1 MTETATAVL
10 LRAEGL
16 RKKYGRRLIVDDVDL
31 EICSAQ
37 VVGLLGPNGAGKTT
51 SFYMIVGLARPD
63 KGKITLDGEEITSW
77 PFHQKAARGINY
89 LPQEPSVFR
98 KLSVLDNVQI
108 VLEQQGLKSAER
120 REEADKLLDKLG
132 LLDLSRQRADSLSGG
147 ERRRVEIARALASSP
162 KFLLLDEPFTGID
175 PISIEALQELILKLK
190 DEGLG
195 ILISDHNVRETLRVT
210 DYDYLMQS
218 GKIFWQGPPDE
229 ITQDEMARKFYLGKR
244 FAM

>member
-1 MTETATAVL
+1 MNEILTSVQ
-10 LRAEGL
+10 LRAEKL
-16 RKKYGRRLIVDDVDL
+16 CKKYGRRLIVDHVDL
-31 EICSAQ
+31 EISSGQ

-63 KGKITLDGEEITSW
+63 SGVISLDGQEITNW
-77 PFHQKAARGINY
+77 AFHKKATSGINY

-108 VLEQQGLKSAER
+108 VLEQQGLKQPAR
-120 REEADKLLDKLG
+120 KEEAEKLLDKLG
-132 LLDLSRQRADSLSGG
+132 VLSLAKQRADTLSGG
-147 ERRRVEIARALASSP
+147 ERRRVEIARALASAP

-175 PISIEALQELILKLK
+175 PISIEGLQELILQLK

-210 DYDYLMQS
+210 SYGYLMQS
-218 GKIFWQGPPDE
+218 GKIFWEGQPEE
-229 ITQDEMARKFYLGKR
+229 ITKDEMARKFYLGER
-244 FAM
+244 FEL